1 MNVYKWYKASRVL
14 YLHHIPLLPGLIK
27 GLIRVLWAAV
37 IPYQADIGEGTII
50 GYQGL
55 GVVIHKR
62 CVIGKNCHI
71 SQNVTLGGTSDIYE
85 VPVVG
90 DNVTIGAGANV
101 IGPIKIGDN
110 FPLRLARMMEQD
122 RKRLKHI
129 RTEHITS
136 VSILL
141 AALMLLGLVLY
152 FSIVGVP
159 WAGNEEPEDK
169 PAAEAVTESVT
180 EAVTESVTEEATV
193 TAYEAV
199 SESTAES
206 TDEAVSEST
215 TEEASE
221 APAAGTSKTKTK

>member
-71 SQNVTLGGTSDIYE
+71 SQNVTFGGTSDIYE

-110 FPLRLARMMEQD
+110 AVIGAGAVVVTDIPAN
-122 RKRLKHI
+122 
-129 RTEHITS
+129 S
-136 VSILL
+136 V
-141 AALMLLGLVLY
+141 A
-152 FSIVGVP
+152 VGVP
-159 WAGNEEPEDK
+159 AKVVKTLDVSP
-169 PAAEAVTESVT
+169 VTE
-180 EAVTESVTEEATV
+180 
-193 TAYEAV
+193 
-199 SESTAES
+199 
-206 TDEAVSEST
+206 
-215 TEEASE
+215 
-221 APAAGTSKTKTK
+221 GKGN

>member
-1 MNVYKWYKASRVL
+1 MNVYKWYKVSRVL

-71 SQNVTLGGTSDIYE
+71 SQNVTFGGTSDIYE

-110 FPLRLARMMEQD
+110 AVIGAGAVVVTDIPAN
-122 RKRLKHI
+122 
-129 RTEHITS
+129 S
-136 VSILL
+136 V
-141 AALMLLGLVLY
+141 A
-152 FSIVGVP
+152 VGVP
-159 WAGNEEPEDK
+159 AKVVKTLD
-169 PAAEAVTESVT
+169 VSSVT
-180 EAVTESVTEEATV
+180 E
-193 TAYEAV
+193 
-199 SESTAES
+199 
-206 TDEAVSEST
+206 
-215 TEEASE
+215 
-221 APAAGTSKTKTK
+221 GKGN